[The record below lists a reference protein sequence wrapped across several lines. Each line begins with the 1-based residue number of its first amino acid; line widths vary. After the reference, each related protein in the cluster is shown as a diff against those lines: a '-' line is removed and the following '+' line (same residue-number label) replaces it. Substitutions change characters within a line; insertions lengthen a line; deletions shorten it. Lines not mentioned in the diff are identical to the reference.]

1 MPKKNDIDKNQIS
14 IFDLNEN
21 EKERLD
27 SNLLTVVK
35 ETFAESEKKT
45 WIELFDGYDELY
57 AITFSSGLGFVCN
70 LLKKFEYAEVIF
82 GQENIIGKGLA
93 TVMAVETALVE
104 QITKSIFAVELSER
118 IEDETLR
125 LFVSRATKSH
135 EKIFCLRSKDGRT
148 RVITGSANMSRSAFE
163 GYQRE
168 NIVYF
173 DDEAAF
179 DWYKK

>member
-104 QITKSIFAVELSER
+104 
-118 IEDETLR
+118 
-125 LFVSRATKSH
+125 
-135 EKIFCLRSKDGRT
+135 
-148 RVITGSANMSRSAFE
+148 
-163 GYQRE
+163 
-168 NIVYF
+168 
-173 DDEAAF
+173 
-179 DWYKK
+179 